1 MRKQRADELKGYKI
15 DFVKN
20 TLTLNYKFANAAFN
34 DYGSP
39 EYRRMK
45 DILAD
50 FPQLKVI
57 VEAGRKITTTRKTK
71 RLTYDNMKTYI
82 EQFDNAEELKAMFE
96 KVQLMSKPLASP
108 YKYVQDWFKAQFPNY
123 KECPTPGKVNHKVS
137 VVDAPDTSNYKPKDN
152 EAEDDIAA

>member
-1 MRKQRADELKGYKI
+1 MRKQRTDELKGYKI

-20 TLTLNYKFANAAFN
+20 TLTLNYKFADAAFN

-39 EYRRMK
+39 EYVRMRA
-45 DILAD
+45 ILAD

-82 EQFDNAEELKAMFE
+82 EQFDNADDLLDMFN

-108 YKYVQDWFKAQFPNY
+108 YKYVCDWFAAQFPDY
-123 KECPTPGKVNHKVS
+123 KES
-137 VVDAPDTSNYKPKDN
+137 SNYTKTNLNVEVIK
-152 EAEDDIAA
+152 EMDISKYEFKEIEKNIA